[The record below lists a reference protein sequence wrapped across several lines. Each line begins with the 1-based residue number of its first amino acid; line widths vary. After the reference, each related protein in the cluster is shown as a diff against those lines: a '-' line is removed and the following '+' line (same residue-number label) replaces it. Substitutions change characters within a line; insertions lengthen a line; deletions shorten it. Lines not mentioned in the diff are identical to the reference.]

1 MSERDVLGRRKAKFF
16 SCIAQQRRPPQ
27 QTMLLSARRVA
38 RLAPAVH
45 SRALSKVVATITGP
59 CNKEALSTFTRAIDG
74 IGGCKLGGSRSM
86 EVSCRPARAH
96 CPAIKQ
102 RTGRRKRLLSR
113 WRS

>member
-1 MSERDVLGRRKAKFF
+1 MSERDVGKKKIFF
-16 SCIAQQRRPPQ
+16 LIAQQRRPPQ

-38 RLAPAVH
+38 RLAPAVR

-96 CPAIKQ
+96 CLSSSSGA
-102 RTGRRKRLLSR
+102 TGRRKRLLSH